1 MRVTAC
7 SALNRLSRLYS
18 AWQFVQNAHTL
29 FGGADMSVRVFSIVA
44 LLAVTT
50 AMWVA
55 PVQAQGARYQ
65 EPAEF
70 PPASFTGSQ
79 YVDSRGCIFV
89 RAGIAGST
97 SWVPRV
103 SSSRRNLCGAQP
115 TFANV
120 AASGATATAQ
130 VALPPGAVIIT
141 AGPAPSAAAAA
152 TTRPAAQAVR
162 VARATQSA
170 QAAPAPR
177 PLPAARVNARTAPSP
192 PVVNERVGPPM
203 QTIASITTPPNI
215 GRVVEAQA
223 AQRTT
228 QARTAPTLEV
238 VRCGAGMRCGPQAQ
252 NPVGYGT
259 TTGTLRQTAPKTVY
273 TARELAMLDPQTR
286 IVPRHVAQAQAQ
298 ATISTGMPQGYRQV
312 WTDDRLNPYRAHGT
326 VAGKAAMDLIWTDT
340 VPRRL
345 IERSTG
351 RDMTAHNPNLQ
362 YPYTD
367 LTTQVRAG
375 TTAALKA
382 PTARIST
389 QSAAKRQ
396 PVQQQARV
404 QPQTRQQAPVAH
416 ISTRAAPQPAPQ
428 RIAGRFVQVGAFADP
443 ANANR
448 VVGRLQAAGLP
459 VSVQRSTSR
468 GKPVQVIL
476 AGPFDD
482 PAATSQGLAATRAA
496 GFRDAFPRN

>member
-1 MRVTAC
+1 MA
-7 SALNRLSRLYS
+7 AL
-18 AWQFVQNAHTL
+18 V
-29 FGGADMSVRVFSIVA
+29 
-44 LLAVTT
+44 AVTT

-55 PVQAQGARYQ
+55 PVAAQGARYQ

-89 RAGIAGST
+89 RAGISGLT

-115 TFANV
+115 TFANA

-130 VALPPGAVIIT
+130 AALPPGAVIIT
-141 AGPAPSAAAAA
+141 AGPAPTAAAPSA
-152 TTRPAAQAVR
+152 TRPAAQ
-162 VARATQSA
+162 VAQAQPAR
-170 QAAPAPR
+170 QAAPVPR
-177 PLPAARVNARTAPSP
+177 PAPVPAARVNARVAPPP
-192 PVVNERVGPPM
+192 PVVNARVGPPM
-203 QTIASITTPPNI
+203 QTIASITTPPRI
-215 GRVVEAQA
+215 GRAAEAQA
-223 AQRTT
+223 AQRTQ
-228 QARTAPTLEV
+228 QARTAPRLEV
-238 VRCGAGMRCGPQAQ
+238 AGCGAGMRCGPQAQ

-259 TTGTLRQTAPKTVY
+259 ATARPSQPAPKTVY
-273 TARELAMLDPQTR
+273 KANELATLPPQTR
-286 IVPRHVAQAQAQ
+286 IVPRHVAEAQAQ
-298 ATISTGMPQGYRQV
+298 AVIVTGIPQGYRQV
-312 WTDDRLNPYRAHGT
+312 WSDDRLNPYRAHGT
-326 VAGKAAMDLIWTDT
+326 VAGKAAMDLVWTNT

-351 RDMTAHNPNLQ
+351 RDMTAYNPNLQ

-367 LTTQVRAG
+367 LTTQVREG
-375 TTAALKA
+375 SRAAAAAAKA

-389 QSAAKRQ
+389 QNAVQPRTQQKAAE
-396 PVQQQARV
+396 ARV
-404 QPQTRQQAPVAH
+404 
-416 ISTRAAPQPAPQ
+416 STRATPKTAPQVAPQ
-428 RIAGRFVQVGAFADP
+428 NVPQRVAGRFVQVGAFGDP

-476 AGPFDD
+476 AGPFAD
-482 PAATSQGLAATRAA
+482 PAATSQGLATARAA